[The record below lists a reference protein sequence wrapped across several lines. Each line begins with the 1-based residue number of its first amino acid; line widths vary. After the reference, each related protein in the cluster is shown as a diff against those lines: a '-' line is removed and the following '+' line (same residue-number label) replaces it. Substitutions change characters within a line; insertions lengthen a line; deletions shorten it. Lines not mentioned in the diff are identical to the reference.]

1 MSIPQRHR
9 YEQARKANLARELE
23 QAREKEA
30 FIADLPNDAEPAP
43 EWRPQCLANER
54 LSRHPAFNHISD
66 LELVPAVLERA
77 ECNGIDALDSD
88 DPVNALCAAG
98 WEQDCWLEPS
108 HGDGAGHLDTL
119 LIHLIRD
126 VRRLKA
132 QGRENEA
139 QQEAYR
145 RVLAL
150 GERLID
156 WMRHSESPQ
165 KVALDE
171 LYDEHQ
177 ERAEVALMDA
187 AGV

>member
-1 MSIPQRHR
+1 MPIPQRHKF
-9 YEQARKANLARELE
+9 EQHRKASARRELE
-23 QAREKEA
+23 QAREAEA
-30 FIADLPNDAEPAP
+30 FLADLPQQDEEPAREP
-43 EWRPQCLANER
+43 MRLASVR
-54 LSRHPAFNHISD
+54 LHLPRAFSVISD
-66 LELVPAVLERA
+66 LELIPAVLERA

-88 DPVNALCAAG
+88 DPVNALCDAG

-139 QQEAYR
+139 QHEAYR

-165 KVALDE
+165 TVALDE
-171 LYDEHQ
+171 LYDEHHD
-177 ERAEVALMDA
+177 RAEVALMDA

>member
-1 MSIPQRHR
+1 MSTG
-9 YEQARKANLARELE
+9 
-23 QAREKEA
+23 
-30 FIADLPNDAEPAP
+30 LP
-43 EWRPQCLANER
+43 RLANAR
-54 LSRHPAFNHISD
+54 LYRHPAFAVISD
-66 LELVPAVLERA
+66 LELVPMVLERA

-88 DPVNALCAAG
+88 DPVNELCAAG

-108 HGDGAGHLDTL
+108 HGDGAGHLDSL

-126 VRRLKA
+126 VRRLKRE
-132 QGRENEA
+132 GKENEA
-139 QQEAYR
+139 EHEAYR

-165 KVALDE
+165 RVALDE
-171 LYDEHQ
+171 LYSEHQ
-177 ERAEVALMDA
+177 DRAEVALMDA

>member
-1 MSIPQRHR
+1 MSIPQRHKF
-9 YEQARKANLARELE
+9 EQARKARAARELE
-23 QAREKEA
+23 QAREAEA
-30 FIADLPNDAEPAP
+30 FLADLPQQDEEPAREP
-43 EWRPQCLANER
+43 MRLASVR
-54 LSRHPAFNHISD
+54 LHLHRAFSVISD
-66 LELVPAVLERA
+66 LELIPAVLERA

-88 DPVNALCAAG
+88 DPVNALCAVG
-98 WEQDCWLEPS
+98 WEHDCWLEPS

-126 VRRLKA
+126 VRRLTA

-139 QQEAYR
+139 QGEAYR

-165 KVALDE
+165 TVALDE
-171 LYDEHQ
+171 LYDEHHD
-177 ERAEVALMDA
+177 RAEVALMDA

>member
-1 MSIPQRHR
+1 MSIPQRHKF
-9 YEQARKANLARELE
+9 EQPRKARAARELE
-23 QAREKEA
+23 QAREAEA
-30 FIADLPNDAEPAP
+30 FLADLPQQDEEPAREP
-43 EWRPQCLANER
+43 MRLASVR
-54 LSRHPAFNHISD
+54 LHLHRAFSVISD
-66 LELVPAVLERA
+66 LELIPAVLERA

-88 DPVNALCAAG
+88 DPVNALCDAG

-126 VRRLKA
+126 VRRLTA

-139 QQEAYR
+139 QHEAYR

-165 KVALDE
+165 TVALDE
-171 LYDEHQ
+171 LYDEHHD
-177 ERAEVALMDA
+177 RAEVALMDA

>member
-9 YEQARKANLARELE
+9 YEQAR
-23 QAREKEA
+23 EA
-30 FIADLPNDAEPAP
+30 EAADDIADDAAPASEPLH
-43 EWRPQCLANER
+43 LANER
-54 LSRHPAFNHISD
+54 LSHHPAFRVISD
-66 LELVPAVLERA
+66 LELIPAVLERA

-88 DPVNALCAAG
+88 DPVNNLCDAG

-132 QGRENEA
+132 QGREAEA
-139 QQEAYR
+139 EHEAYR
-145 RVLAL
+145 RVQQL

-165 KVALDE
+165 RVALDE
-171 LYDEHQ
+171 LYAEEQD
-177 ERAEVALMDA
+177 RAEVALMDA

>member
-1 MSIPQRHR
+1 MIPQRHQFER
-9 YEQARKANLARELE
+9 ARKANLARELE
-23 QAREKEA
+23 QAREQEA
-30 FIADLPNDAEPAP
+30 SLADLASDSELAP
-43 EWRPQCLANER
+43 EWRPPRLASER
-54 LSRHPAFNHISD
+54 LSHHPAFRVISD
-66 LELVPAVLERA
+66 LELVPMALERA

-132 QGRENEA
+132 QGREAEA
-139 QQEAYR
+139 EHEAYR
-145 RVLAL
+145 RVQQL

-165 KVALDE
+165 RVALDE
-171 LYDEHQ
+171 LYSEHQ
-177 ERAEVALMDA
+177 DREELALMTA

>member
-1 MSIPQRHR
+1 MPIPQRHAF
-9 YEQARKANLARELE
+9 EQARKARAARELE
-23 QAREKEA
+23 QAREAEA
-30 FIADLPNDAEPAP
+30 FLADLPDEPAT
-43 EWRPQCLANER
+43 ANEPMR
-54 LSRHPAFNHISD
+54 LASVRLHLHRAFSVISD
-66 LELVPAVLERA
+66 LELIPAVLERA

-88 DPVNALCAAG
+88 DPVNALCDAG

-126 VRRLKA
+126 VRRLTA

-139 QQEAYR
+139 QGEAYR

-165 KVALDE
+165 TVALDE
-171 LYDEHQ
+171 LYDEHHD
-177 ERAEVALMDA
+177 RAEVALMDA

>member
-1 MSIPQRHR
+1 M
-9 YEQARKANLARELE
+9 N
-23 QAREKEA
+23 
-30 FIADLPNDAEPAP
+30 EPLK
-43 EWRPQCLANER
+43 LANER
-54 LSRHPAFNHISD
+54 LSHHPAFRVISD
-66 LELVPAVLERA
+66 LELIPAVLERA

-88 DPVNALCAAG
+88 DPINNLCAAG
-98 WEQDCWLEPS
+98 WEQDCWFEPS

-139 QQEAYR
+139 QHEAYR
-145 RVLAL
+145 RVLSL

-156 WMRHSESPQ
+156 WMRHSESSQ
-165 KVALDE
+165 AVALDE
-171 LYDEHQ
+171 LYAEHQ
-177 ERAEVALMDA
+177 DRAEVALMDA

>member
-1 MSIPQRHR
+1 MIPQRHQFER
-9 YEQARKANLARELE
+9 ARKASLARELE
-23 QAREKEA
+23 QAREAEA
-30 FIADLPNDAEPAP
+30 AADLPDEPANEP
-43 EWRPQCLANER
+43 LRLASER
-54 LSRHPAFNHISD
+54 LSHHPAFRVISD
-66 LELVPAVLERA
+66 LELVPMALERA

-88 DPVNALCAAG
+88 DAVNNLCDAG

-139 QQEAYR
+139 QHEAYR

-165 KVALDE
+165 RVALDE
-171 LYDEHQ
+171 LYSEHQ
-177 ERAEVALMDA
+177 DREELALMTA

>member
-1 MSIPQRHR
+1 MPIPQRHAF
-9 YEQARKANLARELE
+9 EQPRKARAARELE
-23 QAREKEA
+23 QAREAEA
-30 FIADLPNDAEPAP
+30 FLADLPQQDEEPAREP
-43 EWRPQCLANER
+43 MRLASVR
-54 LSRHPAFNHISD
+54 LHLHRAFSVISD
-66 LELVPAVLERA
+66 LELIPAVLERA
-77 ECNGIDALDSD
+77 ECNGIDALDSG
-88 DPVNALCAAG
+88 DPVNALCAVG
-98 WEQDCWLEPS
+98 WEHDCWLEPS

-139 QQEAYR
+139 QHEAYR

-156 WMRHSESPQ
+156 WMKHSESPQ
-165 KVALDE
+165 TVALDE
-171 LYDEHQ
+171 LYDEHHD
-177 ERAEVALMDA
+177 RAEVALMDA